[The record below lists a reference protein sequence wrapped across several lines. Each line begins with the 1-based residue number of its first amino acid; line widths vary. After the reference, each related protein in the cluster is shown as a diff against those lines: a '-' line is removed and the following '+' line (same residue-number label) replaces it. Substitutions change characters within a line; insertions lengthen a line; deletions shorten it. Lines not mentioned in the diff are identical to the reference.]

1 MNSTVKKL
9 GINARSGVKWLAISV
24 LCAAT
29 ASCSTTSETKP
40 KPKRSKEYFSESEYG
55 VKASPRV
62 ADGKAIPKGGGREL
76 IGNAYTVKGRR
87 YFPKEE
93 PGYNKTGLASWYGS
107 AFHGRLTANG
117 EVYDKE
123 HLSAAHPTFP
133 LPSYAR
139 ITNMENGASVLVR
152 VNDRGPFHEGRLIDV
167 SSKTADLLDMKATG
181 TANVRV
187 QYAGRAPLDGHD
199 MPYLMASYIPKGSR
213 SPGVAPEGQI
223 ATGVMVASASPNFV
237 PAPASN
243 PNYGGSAQTALVGS
257 KKNAALQAMPLVN
270 GPAPAFEQFA
280 ILPEIG
286 PILAERPEG
295 NFMREPA
302 APGGNYLRAPTPSSK
317 FAAAYSE
324 ESATVSRTASAFD
337 SVLVDRGALNEQSI
351 LAHVKRQQAK
361 SR

>member
-1 MNSTVKKL
+1 MNSPVKKL
-9 GINARSGVKWLAISV
+9 GINAKSGVKLLAISV
-24 LCAAT
+24 LCAAA

-40 KPKRSKEYFSESEYG
+40 KQKRSKEYFSESEYG

-62 ADGKAIPKGGGREL
+62 ADGHNIPKGGGREL
-76 IGNAYTVKGRR
+76 VGNAYTVKGRR

-139 ITNMENGASVLVR
+139 ITNMENGSSVLVR

-167 SSKTADLLDMKATG
+167 SSKTADLLDMKRTG

-213 SPGVAPEGQI
+213 APGVAPEGQI

-237 PAPASN
+237 PVPASS
-243 PNYGGSAQTALVGS
+243 PSYSGSTQTALVGS

-270 GPAPAFEQFA
+270 NAPQTFEQFVV
-280 ILPEIG
+280 LPEIG
-286 PILAERPEG
+286 PFLAERPDG
-295 NFMREPA
+295 DFLRAPND
-302 APGGNYLRAPTPSSK
+302 PGGHYLRVPTPSSK
-317 FAAAYSE
+317 YAAAYSE
-324 ESATVSRTASAFD
+324 EASVSKASQAFD
-337 SVLVDRGALNEQSI
+337 SVLTDRGALNEESI
-351 LAHVKRQQAK
+351 LAYVKRQNAK
-361 SR
+361 R